1 MKYKY
6 LIIILLLGIVSFTSC
21 NDTWEEHYNPGTGI
35 KSNLRLYDYIS
46 SQPDLTTFAK
56 MLKIAGCDS
65 ILNKPQTYTVWAPV
79 NSGLTNIDLK
89 DTTLVTDIVKNH
101 ISRFS
106 YPTSGV
112 NLKTVYMLDQ
122 KLLLF
127 QRTQTGFT
135 FGGKTLLQAN
145 TSVSNGILHKIDGY
159 VPYLS
164 NIWEFIGKTSGLDS
178 LRAYLYSQ
186 NTSIFNQAASVEIG
200 TNSQNQ
206 AVYDSVIIFSNPVL
220 DKIGHLQIEDS
231 TFSAILPN
239 NTAWTKVY
247 NLIKSNYKTLPKD
260 GGAAQQR
267 LNTQYAIVRN
277 LVFKSKDMLTEPIA
291 YDSLIS
297 TTGTVFSPSSYLFDG
312 ATKNI
317 LSNGFAY
324 VTDSLRF
331 NAVNSWQQP
340 IIVEAENSNYGRSY
354 LYSSIYLRSGLGSA
368 YNISQNQY
376 LVCEPTTVS
385 KSTQNS
391 VTFPI
396 PNTLSGKYNIYCV
409 LVPSSIVTAT
419 DTRQNKVRFSLS
431 YTNTAGLP
439 VTNAVITATNGVS
452 TVIGAIGAIFTTN
465 ASVITK
471 MFVTQFSFPYC
482 NLFTAKSAV
491 SDITVKLK
499 VENAAVITE
508 TVNFDRTLRIDYII
522 LEPVQ

>member
-21 NDTWEEHYNPGTGI
+21 NDTWEVHYSPSVGI
-35 KSNLRLYDYIS
+35 KSNLRLYDYIK
-46 SQPDLTTFAK
+46 SQPDLSTFAE

-89 DTTLVTDIVKNH
+89 DTALVIDIVKNH

-112 NLKTVYMLDQ
+112 SSKIVYMMDQ
-122 KLLLF
+122 KFLLF

-145 TSVSNGILHKIDGY
+145 TSTFNGILHKIDGY

-206 AVYDSVIIFSNPVL
+206 AVYDSVIIFSNPIL
-220 DKIGHLQIEDS
+220 DKIGHLQLEDS

-247 NLIKSNYKTLPKD
+247 NQIKSNYKTLPKD
-260 GGAAQQR
+260 GGVAQQR
-267 LNTQYAIVRN
+267 LNTQFAIVRN

-297 TTGTVFSPSSYLFDG
+297 TTGTVFRPSSYLFDG

-331 NAVNSWQQP
+331 NATNSWQQP
-340 IIVEAENSNYGRSY
+340 IIVEAENSGYGRSY
-354 LYSSIYLRSGLGSA
+354 LYSSIYLRSGLGST
-368 YNISQNQY
+368 YNISKNQY

-385 KSTQNS
+385 KTTQNS

-409 LVPSSIVTAT
+409 LVPSSIVTST
-419 DTRQNKVRFSLS
+419 DFRQNKVRFSLS
-431 YTNTAGLP
+431 YLNNAGVQ
-439 VTNAVITATNGVS
+439 VTNAAITATNGIS
-452 TVIGAIGAIFTTN
+452 TVNGAIGAIFTTD
-465 ASVITK
+465 AFAITK

-482 NLFTAKSAV
+482 NLFTTKSAI

-499 VENAAVITE
+499 VENATVITE
-508 TVNFDRTLRIDYII
+508 TVNYDRTLRIDYII